1 MPKKTSATRRKL
13 TLQELRDLDL
23 EIVFMEGLLK
33 RDPRHVEA
41 LQILGDDYTR
51 RERFEDG
58 LRIDELLCQLRP
70 EDPVAHYN
78 LACSYS
84 LTRQGDLAADALNT
98 AINLGYTDFKAMA
111 KDPDL
116 QFLREHS
123 GYKKIQAKIRRMA
136 VKEI

>member
-1 MPKKTSATRRKL
+1 MPKKTSSVRRKL
-13 TLQELRDLDL
+13 TLQEQRDLDL
-23 EIVFMEGLLK
+23 EISFMEGLIK
-33 RDPRHVEA
+33 RDPHHTEA

-70 EDPVAHYN
+70 ENPVVHYN

-84 LTRQGDLAADALNT
+84 LTRQGELAAEALTT
-98 AINLGYTDFKAMA
+98 AINLGYDDFKGMA

-116 QFLREHS
+116 QFLREHAD
-123 GYKKIQAKIRRMA
+123 YKKIQARIRRLA